1 MAEVLKEKK
10 IRLSTEPQSPDD
22 FSFILEGQRYYM
34 DKAVA
39 TDKDMLALRA
49 IRELEQERKENIALK
64 MQLLK
69 FQAKAADCAETLKK
83 IAFPN

>member
-22 FSFILEGQRYYM
+22 FSFVLEGQRYYM
-34 DKAVA
+34 DKAVGNGEL
-39 TDKDMLALRA
+39 LAVRA
-49 IRELEQERKENIALK
+49 IRELEQERKKTAALK